1 MGLVRTNSI
10 ERLTDPRVGADGIFN
25 SNDDIIYA
33 GLNPGNDGI
42 YGTMDDYYTTTE
54 YSEVAR
60 AGGHIDSDADN
71 NKDLLDTSNGLEDF
85 SVADFVDYIQTIA
98 NLRAVNGGTLSR
110 LDYASRMLE
119 ENSVN
124 LEAARARIMDADMAK
139 EASRMAQQNVLMQ
152 AGAAMVSQ
160 ANQMNSIVLQLLQ

>member
-1 MGLVRTNSI
+1 
-10 ERLTDPRVGADGIFN
+10 
-25 SNDDIIYA
+25 
-33 GLNPGNDGI
+33 
-42 YGTMDDYYTTTE
+42 
-54 YSEVAR
+54 
-60 AGGHIDSDADN
+60 
-71 NKDLLDTSNGLEDF
+71 
-85 SVADFVDYIQTIA
+85 
-98 NLRAVNGGTLSR
+98 
-110 LDYASRMLE
+110 MLE